1 MIVRIEYKKTNS
13 LIFIS
18 TLDIERLWERILR
31 RTDLNLKYTEGYNP
45 KVVKDFS
52 PAIPLGIF
60 SESEIIDFI
69 IIEDLEIDYVLSK
82 IKKVS
87 PFDLFIKRGK
97 VINEKFA
104 SLSSLTTHIE
114 VEIAG
119 EKVKNLNFKE
129 LELEKNIDGKLKVIE
144 LNRFIFKESENENGK
159 MLILDSKV
167 SLKDIMNKL
176 NKMGLDFIITKKN
189 NLNLQNDKLI
199 SIFDLNWNFDK
210 ILLWTK
216 KLFIHLALSHT
227 I

>member
-18 TLDIERLWERILR
+18 TLDIERLWERNLR
-31 RTDLNLKYTEGYNP
+31 RADLNLKYTEGYNP

-52 PAIPLGIF
+52 PAIPLGVF

-199 SIFDLNWNFDK
+199 SIFDLN
-210 ILLWTK
+210 
-216 KLFIHLALSHT
+216 
-227 I
+227 

>member
-18 TLDIERLWERILR
+18 TLDIERLWERVLR

-60 SESEIIDFI
+60 SESEIIDFMI
-69 IIEDLEIDYVLSK
+69 TENLEIDYVLSI

-199 SIFDLNWNFDK
+199 SIFDLN
-210 ILLWTK
+210 
-216 KLFIHLALSHT
+216 
-227 I
+227 